1 MTSSKTIL
9 VTAANGTVGSVLAHL
24 LLDQGFK
31 VNALVR
37 NVESDVAREL
47 AKRGANVI
55 KGDFDDIE
63 SLKKAS
69 EGIWGV
75 FINGLPTFGTM
86 KELEQNK
93 NVINAAR
100 EAGAKFGIYNSVFMT
115 ERKDELPNY
124 GPEMQSYCYW
134 ESKYGTEKALK
145 EAGFDYWTILRPGM
159 FIATHF
165 NHVGK
170 YMWPAFQKE
179 HLLISSLDPS
189 TTFSFIDTDY
199 IGRFAAAAFA
209 DPERYTG
216 LEVDLA
222 SEDITMAEYADKITE
237 TLGIKVEA
245 IFLSKEEAAARG
257 VPNMANDWAD
267 WIKFIGYELDYKRLD
282 KFPVDRGTVSAY
294 LQKNKKSFTEFL
306 TQE

>member
-9 VTAANGTVGSVLAHL
+9 VTTANGTVGSVLAHL

-75 FINGLPTFGTM
+75 FINGLPTFGTT

-100 EAGAKFGIYNSVFMT
+100 EAGAKFGIYNSAFMA
-115 ERKDELPNY
+115 ERKDEFPNY
-124 GPEMQSYCYW
+124 GPEMQGYWYW

-159 FIATHF
+159 FIASYF
-165 NHVGK
+165 NQTGK

-179 HLLISSLDPS
+179 RVLITSLDPS
-189 TTFSFIDTDY
+189 TTFSFTDTDY

-216 LEVDLA
+216 LEVDVA
-222 SEDITMAEYADKITE
+222 SEDITIAEYADKITE

-257 VPNMANDWAD
+257 VPNRLNDWD
-267 WIKFIGYELDYKRLD
+267 GWRKSIGYELDYKRLD